1 MGPSVR
7 KLKPAGRVGVAT
19 LPRPH
24 EGSGYGSTMTGSTG
38 APSREARAVNADV
51 ADLLAEG
58 LPIDFTPLAARAYA
72 ERCRAAVEALD
83 SVDSPRAVKL
93 ITAGIVAAT
102 HMPSGDADLADL
114 AQRAD
119 ETRDIAEQLGDE
131 ASIAYALVAWSV
143 TRPAPEFAA
152 ERVRAANQI
161 LATATRLDEAALM
174 PIGTVLLL
182 VGLLEQGQIRSLD
195 AQLLEQRY
203 NSTALSGTA
212 AQRGT
217 AHADPA
223 QWFSCLRSML
233 DGDTEG
239 AEQLATSL
247 YAQAQR
253 NGADG
258 LGLYTTQMGMIRWMQ
273 GRVDGTEEGFLAARR
288 EYPERLLWPASLA
301 WLWLLQGRQS
311 AGEALL
317 QSLPDA
323 ADIPR
328 DRYWLS
334 TVTVLAEIARL
345 TGSRAN
351 AERLRQMLLPVA
363 ETFVPVGVG
372 VAFWGTCARTLGL
385 LEEHLG
391 LLDDAREHL
400 ELAVTLNSRIGAWAW
415 HAEAQIELA
424 EFALRHELPDV
435 PAYALLA
442 EAKATSEARGFVM
455 LARRAMHRPRIR
467 VLGQFEVISLC
478 GTRAEW
484 KSRKASELLKM
495 LVAARGVPI
504 AREVLM
510 DVLWPEEP
518 PAKLANRFSVAVNVI
533 RRAFD
538 PDRLLPTQQ
547 HLVTEGNS
555 VRLDVQ
561 ALDIDL
567 ERFLTLAARDEEASR
582 GAARMLYRGD
592 AFSEE
597 PYADWAVTIRDH
609 TSHQRSLLG

>member
-1 MGPSVR
+1 
-7 KLKPAGRVGVAT
+7 
-19 LPRPH
+19 
-24 EGSGYGSTMTGSTG
+24 MTGSIG
-38 APSREARAVNADV
+38 APSREAPAAKQDA

-58 LPIDFTPLAARAYA
+58 LPINLTPLSARAYA
-72 ERCRAAVEALD
+72 ERCQAAVEALD
-83 SVDSPRAVKL
+83 PVESLLAVKL
-93 ITAGIVAAT
+93 LTAGIVAAA
-102 HMPSGDADLADL
+102 HAPSGDANLTDLVQQADDTQ
-114 AQRAD
+114 A
-119 ETRDIAEQLGDE
+119 IAERLGDE

-143 TRPAPEFAA
+143 TRPAPEHAQ

-161 LATATRLDEAALM
+161 LATATRHNETALV

-182 VGLLEQGQIRSLD
+182 VGLLEQGEIRSLD

-203 NSTALSGTA
+203 STMEQRGTA
-212 AQRGT
+212 HTGT

-223 QWFSCLRSML
+223 QWFYCLRSIL

-239 AEQLATSL
+239 AEQQAESL
-247 YAQAQR
+247 YAQAQQH
-253 NGADG
+253 GADG
-258 LGLYTTQMGMIRWMQ
+258 LGLYTTQLGMIRWMQ
-273 GRVDGTEEGFLAARR
+273 GRIDGAEEGFLAARR
-288 EYPERLLWPASLA
+288 EYPEQLLWPASLA

-328 DRYWLS
+328 NRYWLS
-334 TVTVLAEIARL
+334 TITVLAEIARIN
-345 TGSRAN
+345 GSRAN
-351 AERLRQMLLPVA
+351 AERLRHMLLPVA

-385 LEEHLG
+385 LEEYLG

-400 ELAVTLNSRIGAWAW
+400 ELAVALSGRIGAWAW

-424 EFALRHELPDV
+424 EFALRHELDDV

-442 EAKATSEARGFVM
+442 EAKATSEARGFAM
-455 LARRAMHRPRIR
+455 LTRRAMHRPRIR

-484 KSRKASELLKM
+484 NSRKASELLKI
-495 LVAARGVPI
+495 LVAARGTPT
-504 AREVLM
+504 AREVFM
-510 DVLWPEEP
+510 DALWPDEAP
-518 PAKLANRFSVAVNVI
+518 SKLANRFSVAVNVI
-533 RRAFD
+533 RRALD
-538 PDRLLPTQQ
+538 PDRLLPTQY
-547 HLVTEGNS
+547 HLVTEGSS

-567 ERFLTLAARDEEASR
+567 ERFLTLAARDDDASR
-582 GAARMLYRGD
+582 SAARALYRGD

-597 PYADWAVTIRDH
+597 PYADWSVTIRDH
-609 TSHQRSLLG
+609 ASHQRSLLG